1 MFFYLVLTLQIHKEN
16 TECCSLTEHISH
28 PDIKR
33 AGGQSPR
40 PAPGQTLT
48 ATESPPYVSAGCLPQ
63 GVLAARWPRH
73 ACACHV
79 RAPICAGVGSG
90 GSRSGGMRG
99 GSPAW
104 GPGLGVS
111 RLPSA
116 HWGALTRARYP
127 SRSTRASRPGKRDP
141 GAGLTVTRVG
151 RTAHVTHRREKE
163 QGVFFAPLSWDGVS
177 SCRNTTDTA
186 TS

>member
-1 MFFYLVLTLQIHKEN
+1 MLFFNWTH
-16 TECCSLTEHISH
+16 SH
-28 PDIKR
+28 PDIEV

-40 PAPGQTLT
+40 AAPGHTPT
-48 ATESPPYVSAGCLPQ
+48 AAESPPCVSAGRLPR
-63 GVLAARWPRH
+63 GALAARWPRH
-73 ACACHV
+73 ACACHLHT
-79 RAPICAGVGSG
+79 PIGAGVGSG

-127 SRSTRASRPGKRDP
+127 SRSTRASRPGRRDP
-141 GAGLTVTRVG
+141 GAGLTRHASPGRQNSPRDPQTRERAGHVLCATVLG
-151 RTAHVTHRREKE
+151 RSV
-163 QGVFFAPLSWDGVS
+163 VV
-177 SCRNTTDTA
+177 
-186 TS
+186 